1 MQDKFSIHKSTN
13 AKGDVLGWAV
23 VANRSVLIKDCAT
36 IEEACTLL
44 DAVEKGAPENKFI
57 KDLKAG
63 DVVEAH
69 GGRFFVIED
78 ARESQ
83 AHRPQAGH
91 IMTAHGPSDCAVA
104 RSICMDGEV
113 SGYFWPGSTWTFQGN
128 LKAGMVRVL

>member
-13 AKGDVLGWAV
+13 AKGETLGWAV
-23 VANRSVLIKDCAT
+23 VANRSVVVKKCAT
-36 IEEACTLL
+36 IEEACALL
-44 DAVEKGAPENKFI
+44 DTVENNEPTMKFI

-63 DVVEAH
+63 DVVDAH
-69 GGRFFVIED
+69 GGRFFVIKD

-83 AHRPQAGH
+83 GYRPQAGH
-91 IMTAHGPSDCAVA
+91 LMTAHGPSECAVA

-128 LKAGMVRVL
+128 LKAGMVKVL